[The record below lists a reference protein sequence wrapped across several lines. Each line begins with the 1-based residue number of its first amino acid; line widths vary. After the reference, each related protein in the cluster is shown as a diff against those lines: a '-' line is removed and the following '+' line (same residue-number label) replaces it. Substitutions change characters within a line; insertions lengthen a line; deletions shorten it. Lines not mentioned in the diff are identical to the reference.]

1 MIYGQPT
8 TSLRPLSS
16 HVEDDH
22 EDHEHDYDLDLL
34 TLMGLDLV
42 ILYLQLGQRFHI
54 FSGAVL
60 EMSNMYGD

>member
-22 EDHEHDYDLDLL
+22 DDHEHDYSLDL
-34 TLMGLDLV
+34 
-42 ILYLQLGQRFHI
+42 LQLGQRFHI
-54 FSGAVL
+54 FSSAVN
-60 EMSNMYGD
+60 EMSNVYRD